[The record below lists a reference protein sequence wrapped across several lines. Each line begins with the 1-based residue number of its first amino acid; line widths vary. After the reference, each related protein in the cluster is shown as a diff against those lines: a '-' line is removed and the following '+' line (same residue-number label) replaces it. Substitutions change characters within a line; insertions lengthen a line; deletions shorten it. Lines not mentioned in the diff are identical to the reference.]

1 MMVSS
6 VGPSAGN
13 QEHDREQ
20 TTMRSKIT
28 TADEAIALIRDGDT
42 LASTGFVQTGFAE
55 ALLSALERRFLAT
68 GSPRNLTLFAAAG
81 QGDGK
86 TLGLNHL
93 GHDGLLH
100 RVVAG
105 HWGRMPKVA
114 KLALDNRIQAYNLP
128 QGIICQLFRDLAA
141 GKPGTFSKVGLHTFV
156 DPRYDGGR
164 INAATTKDIVS
175 LVEVDD
181 EEWLFYKVG
190 EVNVAFVRGTTADT
204 FGNITMEREALT
216 LNNLA
221 MAMAAKNS
229 NGIVIAQVERIA
241 ERSGLPPRQVKIPG
255 VLVDC
260 VVVAEPAQHMQTLA
274 TQYNAAY
281 AGEFRV
287 PHPSLVSTPLTERKI
302 IARRAAFELPP
313 NGIINL
319 GVGMPEG
326 VATVANEERI
336 SHLLTMTVESGLIGG
351 IPSTGGNFGTGVNMD
366 AVIDENQQFDFYDGG
381 GLDMACLGMAEC
393 DAAGNVNVS
402 RFGGRLT
409 GAGGFINISQ
419 NARLVVFV
427 GTFTGSGLEVEVNG
441 GKLQIV
447 QEGRQRK
454 FLEQVEQITFN
465 GQYAYDRGKPV
476 YYVTERCVLR
486 RVRGGLALIEVA
498 PGIDVERDILP
509 YMDFEPIIGEYGEMD
524 ARIFDANPMDL
535 EAELLNLSLPDRV
548 IYDAERNI
556 LFLNFEGMH
565 VRVVEDVKAIWDV
578 CEQRCRAAGK
588 RVGVIINYD
597 GFRINQDMYDAYAEM
612 DRHFLANYFSHI
624 TRYATSA
631 FLRAKLG
638 ETLSARGIA
647 PHVFERREEAQAF
660 LARRSGEAGHQT

>member
-1 MMVSS
+1 
-6 VGPSAGN
+6 
-13 QEHDREQ
+13 
-20 TTMRSKIT
+20 MRSKII
-28 TADEAIALIRDGDT
+28 TADEAIALIQDGDT

-68 GSPRNLTLFAAAG
+68 GSPRNLTLYAAAG

-86 TLGLNHL
+86 SLGLNHL
-93 GHDGLLH
+93 GHEGLLH

-105 HWGRMPKVA
+105 HWGRMPKVGQ
-114 KLALDNRIQAYNLP
+114 LALDNRIQAYNLP
-128 QGIICQLFRDLAA
+128 QGTICQLFRDLAA
-141 GKPGTFSKVGLHTFV
+141 GKPGSFSKTGLHTFV
-156 DPRYDGGR
+156 DPRHGGGR
-164 INAATTKDIVS
+164 INSATTKDIVS
-175 LVEVDD
+175 LVEADG

-190 EVNVAFVRGTTADT
+190 KVNVAFVRGTTADT

-255 VLVDC
+255 ILVDC
-260 VVVAEPAQHMQTLA
+260 VVVAEPVQHMQTLA
-274 TQYNAAY
+274 TPYSAAF

-287 PHPSLVSTPLTERKI
+287 PNPSLVSTPLTERKI
-302 IARRAAFELPP
+302 IARRAAFEIPP
-313 NGIINL
+313 NGVINL

-326 VATVANEERI
+326 VAAVANEEQI
-336 SHLLTMTVESGLIGG
+336 SHLLTLTVESGLIGG
-351 IPSTGGNFGTGVNMD
+351 TPSSGADFGTGVNMD

-381 GLDMACLGMAEC
+381 GLDMACLGLAEC

-427 GTFTGSGLEVEVNG
+427 GTFTGSGLKVKVDD

-447 QEGRQRK
+447 KEGRQRK
-454 FLEQVEQITFN
+454 FLKQVEQITFN
-465 GQYAYDRGKPV
+465 GQYAYDRGTPV
-476 YYVTERCVLR
+476 FFITERCVFR
-486 RVRGGLALIEVA
+486 RVRGGVALVEVA

-509 YMDFEPIIGEYGEMD
+509 NMDFEPIIGEYAVMD
-524 ARIFDANPMDL
+524 ARIFNANPMGL
-535 EAELLNLSLPDRV
+535 EAELLNLSLPERV
-548 IYDAERNI
+548 TYDPERNT
-556 LFLNFEGMH
+556 LFLNFEGMY
-565 VRVVEDVKAIWDV
+565 VRVIEDVKAIWDI
-578 CEQRCRAAGK
+578 CEERCRAAGK

-597 GFRINQDMYDAYAEM
+597 RFRINEDMYDAYAEM
-612 DRHFLANYFSHI
+612 DRYFLANYFGQI

-631 FLRAKLG
+631 FMRAKLG
-638 ETLSARGIA
+638 EALSERGIA
-647 PHVFERREEAQAF
+647 PHVFERRDEAQAF
-660 LARRSGEAGHQT
+660 LYGRSGDAEPHS

>member
-1 MMVSS
+1 
-6 VGPSAGN
+6 
-13 QEHDREQ
+13 
-20 TTMRSKIT
+20 MRSKIV

-55 ALLSALERRFLAT
+55 ALLSALERRHLAT
-68 GSPRNLTLFAAAG
+68 GGPRNLALFAAAG

-86 TLGLNHL
+86 SLGLNHL
-93 GHDGLLH
+93 GHVGLLR

-114 KLALDNRIQAYNLP
+114 QLALDNSIQAYNLP

-156 DPRYDGGR
+156 DPRYGGGR
-164 INAATTKDIVS
+164 INAITTKDIVS
-175 LVEVDD
+175 LVEVEG
-181 EEWLFYKVG
+181 EEWLFYRVGKVD
-190 EVNVAFVRGTTADT
+190 VAFIRGTTADT

-241 ERSGLPPRQVKIPG
+241 ERSCLPPRQVKIPG
-255 VLVDC
+255 MLVDC
-260 VVVAEPAQHMQTLA
+260 IVVAEPAQHMQTLA
-274 TQYNAAY
+274 TPYSPAY

-287 PHPSLVSTPLTERKI
+287 PAASVVSTPLSERKL

-326 VATVANEERI
+326 VATVVHEERI
-336 SHLLTMTVESGLIGG
+336 SHLFTLTVESGLIGG

-393 DAAGNVNVS
+393 DASGSVNVS
-402 RFGGRLT
+402 RFGGRLV
-409 GAGGFINISQ
+409 GAGGFINITQ

-427 GTFTGSGLEVEVNG
+427 GTFTGNGLKVAVED
-441 GKLQIV
+441 GKLRIV
-447 QEGRQRK
+447 EEGRQKK
-454 FLEQVEQITFN
+454 FVRQLEQITFN

-476 YYVTERCVLR
+476 YYVTERCVFR
-486 RVRGGLALIEVA
+486 RMRRGLALIEVA
-498 PGIDVERDILP
+498 PGIDVARDILP
-509 YMDFEPIIGEYGEMD
+509 QMEFEPIIGEYATMD
-524 ARIFDANPMDL
+524 PRIFNPDPMGL
-535 EAELLNLSLPDRV
+535 ERELLNLSMPERV
-548 IYDAERNI
+548 TYDQERNI
-556 LFLNFEGMH
+556 LFLNFEGMY
-565 VRVVEDVKAIWDV
+565 VRVRDDVQAIWDI
-578 CEQRCRAAGK
+578 CEERCRAAGR

-597 GFRINQDMYDAYAEM
+597 RFRISQDMYDAYAEM
-612 DRHFLANYFSHI
+612 DRYFLAHYFSQI

-638 ETLSARGIA
+638 EAFSQRSIA

-660 LARRSGEAGHQT
+660 LNTLGADAGDVR

>member
-1 MMVSS
+1 
-6 VGPSAGN
+6 
-13 QEHDREQ
+13 
-20 TTMRSKIT
+20 MRSKIV

-42 LASTGFVQTGFAE
+42 LASTGFVGTGFAE
-55 ALLSALERRFLAT
+55 ALLVALERRFLAT
-68 GSPRNLTLFAAAG
+68 GAPRNLTLFAGAG
-81 QGDGK
+81 QGDGHEM
-86 TLGLNHL
+86 GLNHL
-93 GHDGLLH
+93 GHEGLLR

-105 HWGRMPKVA
+105 HWARMPKVGN
-114 KLALDNRIQAYNLP
+114 LALGNRIQAYNLP
-128 QGIICQLFRDLAA
+128 QGIICQLFRDLAG

-156 DPRYDGGR
+156 DPRYGGGR
-164 INAATTKDIVS
+164 VNAGTTKDIVQ
-175 LVEVDD
+175 LVEVDG

-190 EVNVAFVRGTTADT
+190 RVNVAFIRGSTADT

-216 LNNLA
+216 LSNLA
-221 MAMAAKNS
+221 MAMATKNS

-241 ERSGLPPRQVKIPG
+241 ERGSLPPRQVKVPG
-255 VLVDC
+255 ILVDC
-260 VVVAEPAQHMQTLA
+260 IVLAPPEQHRQTVATA
-274 TQYNAAY
+274 YNPAY

-287 PHPSLVSTPLTERKI
+287 PQASVVSAPLDERKI

-319 GVGMPEG
+319 GIGMPEG
-326 VATVANEERI
+326 VAAVAHEERI
-336 SHLLTMTVESGLIGG
+336 SHLLTLTVESGVIGG
-351 IPSTGGNFGTGVNMD
+351 IPSSGGDFGTGINMD

-427 GTFTGSGLEVEVNG
+427 STFTGAGLEIAVEG
-441 GKLQIV
+441 GQLRILR
-447 QEGRQRK
+447 EGRQRK
-454 FLEQVEQITFN
+454 FRVQVEQVTFN

-476 YYVTERCVLR
+476 YYVTERCVFR

-498 PGIDVERDILP
+498 PGIDIDRDILP
-509 YMDFEPIIGEYGEMD
+509 HMEFRPIIGEVGVMD
-524 ARIFDANPMDL
+524 PRIFSADPMNL
-535 EAELLNLSLPDRV
+535 EAELLNLSLPERV
-548 IYDAERNI
+548 SYDAERNI
-556 LFLNFEGMH
+556 LFLNFEGMY
-565 VRVVEDVKAIWDV
+565 VRVAEDVQAIWTI
-578 CEQRCRAAGK
+578 CEQRCRAAGR
-588 RVGVIINYD
+588 RVGVVINYD
-597 GFRINQDMYDAYAEM
+597 RFRINEEMYDAYAEM
-612 DRHFLANYFSHI
+612 DRYFLEHYFTRI

-638 ETLSARGIA
+638 EAFTQRDIA

-660 LARRSGEAGHQT
+660 LATLGQDGEG

>member
-1 MMVSS
+1 
-6 VGPSAGN
+6 
-13 QEHDREQ
+13 
-20 TTMRSKIT
+20 MRSKIV

-55 ALLSALERRFLAT
+55 ALLSALERRFLAGGGPT
-68 GSPRNLTLFAAAG
+68 NLTLFAAAG

-93 GHDGLLH
+93 GHAGLLR

-114 KLALDNRIQAYNLP
+114 QLALDNQIQAYNLP
-128 QGIICQLFRDLAA
+128 QGIIWQLFRDLAA
-141 GKPGTFSKVGLHTFV
+141 GKPGSFSKVGLHTFV
-156 DPRYDGGR
+156 DPRYGGGR
-164 INAATTKDIVS
+164 ISAATTKDIVS
-175 LVEVDD
+175 VVEADG

-190 EVNVAFVRGTTADT
+190 AVNVAFVRGTTADT
-204 FGNITMEREALT
+204 FGNISMEREALT

-241 ERSGLPPRQVKIPG
+241 ERNGLLPRQVKIPG
-255 VLVDC
+255 ILVDC
-260 VVVAEPAQHMQTLA
+260 VVVAEPNQHMQTLV
-274 TQYNAAY
+274 TPYNAAY

-287 PHPSLVSTPLTERKI
+287 PQASLVSTPLTERKI

-326 VATVANEERI
+326 VATVANEERV
-336 SHLLTMTVESGLIGG
+336 SHLLTLTVESGLIGG
-351 IPSTGGNFGTGVNMD
+351 IPSTGGDFGTGVNMD

-427 GTFTGSGLEVEVNG
+427 GTFTGNGLKIAVSD
-441 GKLQIV
+441 GKLRIV
-447 QEGRQRK
+447 QEGRHRK
-454 FLEQVEQITFN
+454 FLKQVAQITFN
-465 GQYAYDRGKPV
+465 GKYAHDRAKPV
-476 YYVTERCVLR
+476 FYVTERCVFRLA
-486 RVRGGLALIEVA
+486 RGGLALIEVA
-498 PGIDVERDILP
+498 PGIDIERDILP
-509 YMDFEPIIGEYGEMD
+509 HMDFQPIIGDYCEMD
-524 ARIFDANPMDL
+524 ARIFNPNPMGL
-535 EAELLNLSLPDRV
+535 EAELLNLSLPERV
-548 IYDAERNI
+548 IYDPERNI
-556 LFLNFEGMH
+556 LFLNFEGMY
-565 VRVVEDVKAIWDV
+565 VRVADDVKAIWDI

-597 GFRINQDMYDAYAEM
+597 RFRINQDMYDPYAEM
-612 DRHFLANYFSHI
+612 DRYFLANYFSHI

-638 ETLSARGIA
+638 EAFSARSIG
-647 PHVFERREEAQAF
+647 PHIFERREEAQAF
-660 LARRSGEAGHQT
+660 LSGRDGNPVP